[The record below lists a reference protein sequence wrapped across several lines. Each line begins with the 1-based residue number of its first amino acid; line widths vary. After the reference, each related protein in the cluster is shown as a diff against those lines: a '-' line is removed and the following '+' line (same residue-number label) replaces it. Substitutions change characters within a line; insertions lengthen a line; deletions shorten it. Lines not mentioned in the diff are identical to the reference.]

1 MAWAH
6 SIDLRER
13 VVAAYAEGGE
23 SYESVAARFRVGRA
37 TVDRWLRRHR
47 ETGSVAPLPHR
58 SGNRAKVDD
67 RGLDL
72 LRELVEAKPDATLAE
87 LATAYRERTTVKL
100 ALCMVHR
107 ALARLSIT
115 RKKRLSTRRSV
126 KPIA

>member
-13 VVAAYAEGGE
+13 VIATYVEGGV
-23 SYESVAARFRVGRA
+23 SYEEVATRFRIGRA

-58 SGNRAKVDD
+58 SGNRPKVDEM
-67 RGLDL
+67 GLVL
-72 LRELVEAKPDATLAE
+72 LRELVEAKPDATLKE
-87 LATAYRERTTVKL
+87 LSIAYRERTAVTL

-107 ALARLSIT
+107 ALARLGMT
-115 RKKRLSTRRSV
+115 RKKRLSMRRSV